1 MPTQFFSIP
10 KKAMN
15 TVKEKSIEEKANEAI
30 KNLRKS
36 RLDNGQDFIV
46 FIDGLPD
53 MQSIH
58 EQPEGTFRVMET
70 VEIKAPLKFI
80 RMATAEEI
88 FLLKEN
94 NPIYGK

>member
-1 MPTQFFSIP
+1 
-10 KKAMN
+10 
-15 TVKEKSIEEKANEAI
+15 
-30 KNLRKS
+30 
-36 RLDNGQDFIV
+36 
-46 FIDGLPD
+46 